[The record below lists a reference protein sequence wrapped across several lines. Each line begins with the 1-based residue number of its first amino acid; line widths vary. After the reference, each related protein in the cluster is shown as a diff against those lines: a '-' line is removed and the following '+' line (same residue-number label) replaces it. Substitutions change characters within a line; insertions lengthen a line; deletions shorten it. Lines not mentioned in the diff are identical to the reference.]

1 VAGEPERDVIVVGA
15 GPAGAALA
23 ALLRAR
29 GHDVLLLDAARFPRD
44 KVCGEGV
51 SPRAWS
57 VLEAFGAAERV
68 RALGPH
74 PLRGMALT
82 APDGTRFEGR
92 YPEGR
97 PPGFA
102 VRRLVLDAALVRH
115 ARDLGVDVREGTRV
129 AALSWREGRVGGV
142 VVDTPGGPLPLAARV
157 VVGADG
163 RNSRVAASLGLRR
176 SHRWLRRFAVR
187 GYWEGME
194 GLGDHGEM
202 HVGGGGYCGVAPL
215 SPTLANVAFVLD
227 PAALAEARSGLEIF
241 YRRALCTRWPRL
253 AERLARARLLEP
265 PRAVGPLAVDA
276 PAVTRAGA
284 VLVGDAAGF
293 FDPFTGEG
301 VTLALRSAELAAEAI
316 AGALRERN
324 AGAALRRLEGYARSR
339 HRETRDKF
347 RFNRLVQLAVGW
359 PEAGNRL
366 AHRLARRPD
375 LADRLVGIAGDF
387 VPARD
392 ALGLRFAWDLLR
404 A

>member
-1 VAGEPERDVIVVGA
+1 MAGHSERDVIIVGA

-23 ALLRAR
+23 GLLRAR

-51 SPRAWS
+51 SPRAWP

-68 RALGPH
+68 RALRPH

-92 YPEGR
+92 YPGSQ

-115 ARDLGVDVREGTRV
+115 ARDLGADVREGTRV
-129 AALSWREGRVGGV
+129 TALSWREGQVGGV
-142 VVDTPGGPLPLAARV
+142 IVDTPGGPVPLDARV

-163 RNSRVAASLGLRR
+163 RNSRVAASLRLRR
-176 SHRWLRRFAVR
+176 PHRWLRRFAVR
-187 GYWEGME
+187 GYWEGVE
-194 GLGDHGEM
+194 GLEDHGEM

-215 SPTLANVAFVLD
+215 SPTRANVAFVLD
-227 PAALAEARSGLEIF
+227 PAALAEARGGLESF
-241 YRRALCTRWPRL
+241 YRRALGTRWPHL

-276 PAVTRAGA
+276 AAVTRAGA

-301 VTLALRSAELAAEAI
+301 VTLALRSAQLAAEAI

-324 AGAALRRLEGYARSR
+324 AAAALRRLEGYARSR

-347 RFNRLVQLAVGW
+347 RFNRVVQLAVGW

-392 ALGLRFAWDLLR
+392 AFGLRFAWDLLR